1 MPSGTK
7 AFTLLES
14 ELSIPVQARML
25 RLRVKP
31 ASPQDGL
38 PGGAL
43 RLDGRFALQASPF
56 VALGRQD
63 GNGGEWNESVRNA
76 SHFSFIQLQVGSP
89 H

>member
-1 MPSGTK
+1 
-7 AFTLLES
+7 
-14 ELSIPVQARML
+14 ML

-43 RLDGRFALQASPF
+43 RLEGRYALQASPF

-63 GNGGEWNESVRNA
+63 GNGGEWNENVRNG
-76 SHFSFIQLQVGSP
+76 SHGPFILLQIGP
-89 H
+89 AH